1 MLEKEPLDNGLVRV
15 TFRIS
20 GQLWAGHI
28 SLVGEFNGWRQYR
41 DLLQQTHSDSDWHI
55 TLDLEAGRSY
65 RFRYLVDGHEWM
77 ADNRADGH
85 VLNSYGGVDCVV
97 VT

>member
-1 MLEKEPLDNGLVRV
+1 MLEKESLGNGWVRV
-15 TFRIS
+15 TFRVS
-20 GQLWAGHI
+20 NHLWADHI
-28 SLVGEFNGWRQYR
+28 ALVGEFNDWKLYHH
-41 DLLQQTHSDSDWHI
+41 LLQQTHSDSDWHI

>member
-1 MLEKEPLDNGLVRV
+1 MLEKVPLGNGLVRV
-15 TFRIS
+15 TFRVS
-20 GQLWAGHI
+20 NQVWADHI
-28 SLVGEFNGWRQYR
+28 ALVGEFNDWRLYHH
-41 DLLQQTHSDSDWHI
+41 LLQQTYGDSDWHI

-65 RFRYLVDGHEWM
+65 RFRYLVDGSEWM

-85 VLNSYGGVDCVV
+85 VFNSHGGVDCVV